1 MFGPVYFLSGDAYP
15 QDIHVDHEL
24 QRRLSPS
31 FARWTGQKDIH
42 DPRPETF
49 EIFDFQRRA
58 AHLES
63 FLAAQSPG
71 HDTVLIGRSSGA
83 RLATWYASRRPVA
96 AVICLAYPF
105 HNPAMGPQSERYLHL
120 TDLRVP
126 TLICQ
131 GFQDIYGGSNVF
143 SDYTLS
149 ASIRIHLLHAEHE
162 FNITSDAWDQVA
174 RIILEFCQE
183 VLPRP

>member
-1 MFGPVYFLSGDAYP
+1 
-15 QDIHVDHEL
+15 
-24 QRRLSPS
+24 
-31 FARWTGQKDIH
+31 
-42 DPRPETF
+42 
-49 EIFDFQRRA
+49 
-58 AHLES
+58 
-63 FLAAQSPG
+63 
-71 HDTVLIGRSSGA
+71 
-83 RLATWYASRRPVA
+83 
-96 AVICLAYPF
+96 
-105 HNPAMGPQSERYLHL
+105 MGPQSERYLHL